1 MNKKRW
7 FTSKTLWL
15 NAIAA
20 GLVTLE
26 ASWGLMQP
34 LMPVNFYS
42 VIAVVLPVANA
53 VLRVLSSKGVG
64 L

>member
-15 NAIAA
+15 NASVAA
-20 GLVTLE
+20 LVALE
-26 ASWGLMQP
+26 ASWGVLQP
-34 LMPVNFYS
+34 LLPVNFYS
-42 VIAVVLPVANA
+42 VIAIVLPVANA
-53 VLRVLSSKGVG
+53 VLRVVSSKGVT

>member
-1 MNKKRW
+1 MNRKRW

-20 GLVTLE
+20 GLIALE
-26 ASWGLMQP
+26 ASWGLLQP
-34 LMPVNFYS
+34 LLPVNFYS
-42 VIAVVLPVANA
+42 ALAVALPVANA
-53 VLRVLSSKGVG
+53 VLRVLSNKGVS